1 MLTAAIF
8 IALNNSLISK
18 TYFPQCLFFKKK
30 NTHLQTLYLCSLD
43 AIRLSSSRETQQIL
57 IENPHQIF
65 REGQYWKGGIPTMNL
80 DAFEFSCL
88 TVHEKQVITST
99 LFWTWDLSRNRNQLF
114 FMRKYMLTSSKLR
127 WFHWMYLNFCRKWY

>member
-65 REGQYWKGGIPTMNL
+65 REGQYWKGGGSNYEPGCFWIFIFDSAREASNNVNTFLNL
-80 DAFEFSCL
+80 RFIKKQKPAVFY
-88 TVHEKQVITST
+88 EKIYA
-99 LFWTWDLSRNRNQLF
+99 N
-114 FMRKYMLTSSKLR
+114 KLKVK
-127 WFHWMYLNFCRKWY
+127 MVSLNVLELL